1 MSSPIRNGFLV
12 ALALVAG
19 AACGSDSKVVAPLD
33 SIAATDTAVAPDTP
47 DTPDSLAQPPA
58 GVGGLGTIPPSNQLG
73 STDPSASTP
82 GAVDPSTA
90 PCTFEAI
97 HSQTGPPP
105 AGITDI
111 DLRCEGDW
119 ASWVGKADDP
129 TQFDGYFAVAQRTA
143 QGWKTVNLGT
153 AGVCADGGV
162 PEALW
167 TALNCTE

>member
-1 MSSPIRNGFLV
+1 MNHAIRNGFLV
-12 ALALVAG
+12 ALALVTG
-19 AACGSDSKVVAPLD
+19 AACGSDSTVVAPLE
-33 SIAATDTAVAPDTP
+33 SIAAIDTVVTS
-47 DTPDSLAQPPA
+47 DTPDSLAQAPS
-58 GVGGLGTIPPSNQLG
+58 GVGGLGTAPPTTQLG
-73 STDPSASTP
+73 SVAPSVSTSST
-82 GAVDPSTA
+82 VDPSTA
-90 PCTFEAI
+90 PCTFDAI
-97 HSQTGPPP
+97 HAQTGAPP

-143 QGWKTVNLGT
+143 QAWKTVNLGT

>member
-33 SIAATDTAVAPDTP
+33 SIEATETVVASG
-47 DTPDSLAQPPA
+47 TPDSLAQPQT
-58 GVGGLGTIPPSNQLG
+58 GVGGLGTIPPTSQVG
-73 STDPSASTP
+73 SSDTSVSTTSA
-82 GAVDPSTA
+82 ADPSTA

-97 HSQTGPPP
+97 HAQTGPPP

-111 DLRCEGDW
+111 DLRCEGEW
-119 ASWVGKADDP
+119 ASWVGKANDP
-129 TQFDGYFAVAQRTA
+129 TQFDGYFALARRTA
-143 QGWKTVNLGT
+143 QSWETVNLGT

-162 PEALW
+162 PQALW
-167 TALNCTE
+167 AALNCTE

>member
-1 MSSPIRNGFLV
+1 MSSPIRNGFLL

-19 AACGSDSKVVAPLD
+19 AACGSDSKVVAPLE
-33 SIAATDTAVAPDTP
+33 SIATTETIVAPN
-47 DTPDSLAQPPA
+47 SLAQPPA
-58 GVGGLGTIPPSNQLG
+58 GAGGLGTVPPSNQIG
-73 STDPSASTP
+73 STDPSVSTP
-82 GAVDPSTA
+82 GAVAPSTA
-90 PCTFEAI
+90 PCAFEVI
-97 HSQTGPPP
+97 HAQTGPPP

-111 DLRCEGDW
+111 DLRCEGEW

-143 QGWKTVNLGT
+143 QGWETVNLGT

>member
-1 MSSPIRNGFLV
+1 VSSPIRNGFLV

-19 AACGSDSKVVAPLD
+19 TACGSDSKVVAPLE
-33 SIAATDTAVAPDTP
+33 SIAATETIVAPDTA
-47 DTPDSLAQPPA
+47 DSLAQPPA
-58 GVGGLGTIPPSNQLG
+58 GAGGLGTVPPSNQIG
-73 STDPSASTP
+73 STEPSVSTP

-97 HSQTGPPP
+97 HAQTGPPP